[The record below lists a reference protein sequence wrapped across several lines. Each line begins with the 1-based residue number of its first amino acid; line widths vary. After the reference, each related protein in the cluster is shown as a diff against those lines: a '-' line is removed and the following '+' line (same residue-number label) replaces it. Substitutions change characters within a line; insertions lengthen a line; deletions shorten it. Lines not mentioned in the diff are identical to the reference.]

1 MSKILFSPFYPALS
15 SPGIQGNTVPAKGV
29 KPGDVIDIIDDILK
43 DPLSNINKEIKDQLE
58 AANAQ
63 LVIALDALNQSLAN
77 LQEVVD
83 SANADF
89 DARVDAIDS
98 GLNGI
103 QTIVGDV
110 QSELDGKATKQQL
123 NAQINRLDGQ
133 EALIG
138 TLNTTVNDLPNQF
151 VSATTYQTL
160 ASEIT
165 NARGGTASL
174 SARFAAQ
181 TQAFSDGLA
190 GKAGLTQFNN
200 LNTTVSDLN
209 TTVSGHSGQLTTII
223 ADLAGKANVSQF
235 NTLSASV
242 TSQGQTLSGHNNRL
256 NSIEVS
262 LEGKASAQSVS
273 NLGAAVNQ
281 KGRTFFQSTTPASTT
296 ENPLRQGDLWVHT
309 GDGRK
314 LYAWTGSEWTFADD
328 QTVSS
333 FIAGAITRFD
343 RVDVDISG
351 RASVSSVESLTQTV
365 NGQTT
370 EINTTKSIAT
380 DAQGKINAA
389 VRLKIDGNGVST
401 GFESYLSGRIGG
413 TKFSSDVFEI
423 VPTSSSG
430 PRFKY
435 QNGKISIF
443 DSNNIE
449 VVQLGIGVNG

>member
-43 DPLSNINKEIKDQLE
+43 DPLNIISKEIKDQLD

-63 LVIALDALNQSLAN
+63 VALALDALNQSLAN
-77 LQEVVD
+77 LQGIVN

-89 DARVDAIDS
+89 DARVDALDS

-103 QTIVGDV
+103 QTIVGNF

-123 NAQINRLDGQ
+123 IAQINRLDGQ

-138 TLNTTVNDLPNQF
+138 TLNTTINDLPNQF
-151 VSATTYQTL
+151 VSASTYQTL
-160 ASEIT
+160 VAEVT
-165 NARGGTASL
+165 NARAGTASL

-235 NTLSASV
+235 NTLSASI
-242 TSQGQTLSGHNNRL
+242 TSQGQTISAHSNRL
-256 NSIEVS
+256 DSIEVS
-262 LEGKASAQSVS
+262 LEGKASVQSVT

-281 KGRTFFQSTTPASTT
+281 KGRTFFQSTTPENTP

-314 LYAWTGSEWTFADD
+314 LYAWTGTEWTFADD

-343 RVDVDISG
+343 RVDADISG
-351 RASVSSVESLTQTV
+351 KASVSSVESLTQTV
-365 NGQTT
+365 NGHTT

-401 GFESYLSGRIGG
+401 GFENYLSGTIGG
-413 TKFSSDVFEI
+413 AKFSSDVFEI
-423 VPTSSSG
+423 VPTVGSG
-430 PRFKY
+430 SRFRY
-435 QNGKISIF
+435 QNGKISIYN
-443 DSNNIE
+443 SNNVE
-449 VVQLGIGVNG
+449 VVQLGLNVNG